1 MARQPLPAKL
11 DQLPVSVEMIE
22 LRIYLIRGRKVM
34 LDSDLAEIYG
44 VTTKR
49 LNEQVKRNRDRFPED
64 FMFQFTAEETE
75 ELLRS
80 QIATA
85 SKRNV
90 RFRPYAFT
98 EHGAVML
105 ASVLNSSIAVAA
117 SIQVVRAF
125 IGLRS
130 LLAAHKELAQKIA
143 AMEKRY
149 DSRFKI
155 VFEVIRQLLEPPPQP
170 KRRIGFHAGGEEK

>member
-1 MARQPLPAKL
+1 MAKQLLPAKL
-11 DQLPVSVEMIE
+11 EQLPASVETIE
-22 LRIYLIRGRKVM
+22 RRIYLIRGHKVM

-49 LNEQVKRNRDRFPED
+49 PNEQVKRNRDRFPED

-75 ELLRS
+75 ELMRS
-80 QIATA
+80 QFATA

-125 IGLRS
+125 IRLRS
-130 LLAAHKELAQKIA
+130 ILAAHKELAHKIA
-143 AMEKRY
+143 AMEKKY
-149 DSRFKI
+149 DSQFKT
-155 VFEVIRQLLEPPPQP
+155 VFEAIRQLLEPPRQP
-170 KRRIGFHAGGEEK
+170 RRRIGFHAGGEEE

>member
-11 DQLPVSVEMIE
+11 DQLHVSVEMIE
-22 LRIYLIRGRKVM
+22 RRIYLIRGRKVM

-125 IGLRS
+125 IRLRS

-155 VFEVIRQLLEPPPQP
+155 VFEAIRQLLEPPPQP